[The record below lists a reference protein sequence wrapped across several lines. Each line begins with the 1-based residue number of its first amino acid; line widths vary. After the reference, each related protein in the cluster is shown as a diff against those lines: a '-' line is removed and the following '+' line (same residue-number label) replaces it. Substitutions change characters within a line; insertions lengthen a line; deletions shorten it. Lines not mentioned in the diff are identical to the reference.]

1 MNSKLIAIRIRRRSV
16 AAAVFLGRQLEYI
29 EMLHLCNEPEIVT
42 DSVRRF
48 LAKIIE
54 SFRPADAALGA
65 SRAPQGER
73 VKALTRMT
81 EEILSTAGIPVWKVD
96 DKSLLESF
104 AMPRLRNK
112 QQLRP
117 IVQSFWPHLGNRQL
131 AAYEAA
137 ALGLH
142 VQVDRL
148 LSHHY

>member
-1 MNSKLIAIRIRRRSV
+1 MTSKLIAIRIRRRSV
-16 AAAVFLGRQLEYI
+16 AAAVFTGRQLEYL

-48 LAKIIE
+48 LARIIE
-54 SFRPADAALGA
+54 NFKPADAALGC

-73 VKALTRMT
+73 VKVLTRMT
-81 EEILSTAGIPVWKVD
+81 EKTLSAAGIPVWNVD
-96 DKSLLESF
+96 DKKVLETF
-104 AMPRLRNK
+104 AIPKLRNK

-142 VQVDRL
+142 LQVDRL
-148 LSHHY
+148 LSYH